1 MFNSVEF
8 ATPAV
13 AWIWLAYCPTPVCTN
28 IGNHAEKM
36 ANEARTWPPVADHD
50 NAITEFDTPLTLAPL
65 ANDIAYGTRID
76 PRTLDQSDVL
86 PGFVRDHVPASY
98 FRALSVTIP

>member
-1 MFNSVEF
+1 VPASKEGNDPSFNLVGLG
-8 ATPAV
+8 T
-13 AWIWLAYCPTPVCTN
+13 LLTG
-28 IGNHAEKM
+28 GNFHLKIPSIEELR
-36 ANEARTWPPVADHD
+36 N
-50 NAITEFDTPLTLAPL
+50 
-65 ANDIAYGTRID
+65 ID